1 MRVSAAGW
9 LYDSI
14 ERTRDVARA
23 TANVTH
29 NHPEGIKGAEAFYGI
44 TAVLIAECKSRI
56 DKGLMTDILDEF
68 DNVLGSRNVD
78 TYSDEVDETQANKMI
93 EAAIDKYY

>member
-14 ERTRDVARA
+14 ERTREVARA

-29 NHPEGIKGAEAFYGI
+29 NHPEGIKRVQRQLQVQY
-44 TAVLIAECKSRI
+44 TCKGMALQKKRSKSI
-56 DKGLMTDILDEF
+56 
-68 DNVLGSRNVD
+68 
-78 TYSDEVDETQANKMI
+78 
-93 EAAIDKYY
+93 